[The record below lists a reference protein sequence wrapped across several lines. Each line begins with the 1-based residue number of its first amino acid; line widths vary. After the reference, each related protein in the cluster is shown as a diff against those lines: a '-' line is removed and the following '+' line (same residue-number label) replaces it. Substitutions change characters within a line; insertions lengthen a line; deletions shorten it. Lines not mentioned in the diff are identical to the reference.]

1 MTHALPRHDGR
12 RASRSLV
19 LCTAAAAV
27 FSLPGAHAAAPD
39 FDHVFS
45 TRGEPAATHF
55 QATYLAGGTE
65 HHVEIWRDGERRIR
79 RRTDDRA
86 ESFAVR
92 NPGKP
97 GSPDYRLAVLD
108 LDRKIRTDI
117 DRDNLYR
124 IGQFTD
130 WFDLGHGLRHPKGD
144 YRLVP
149 AATPHGA
156 EHPIGACTWVALV
169 QGPQTTH
176 VCWSAL
182 AKLPLLIQAADGR
195 TVWRVTRVD
204 HKPIPDRVFAIHDEG
219 FIRNDANADIE
230 HD

>member
-1 MTHALPRHDGR
+1 MTYALPVCIGR

-27 FSLPGAHAAAPD
+27 LSAPLSSAATLD

-45 TRGEPAATHF
+45 THGEPAATHF
-55 QATYLAGGTE
+55 QATYLAGGHA
-65 HHVEIWRDGERRIR
+65 HHVEVWRDGERRIR
-79 RRTDDRA
+79 RRTDDQA

-92 NPGKP
+92 TP
-97 GSPDYRLAVLD
+97 GSPAYRLSVLD
-108 LDRKIRTDI
+108 LGRKIRTDI

-156 EHPIGACTWVALV
+156 DHAIGACNWVALV
-169 QGPQTTH
+169 QGTQTAH
-176 VCWSAL
+176 VCWSAT

-195 TVWRVTRVD
+195 TVWRVTSVD
-204 HKPIPDRVFAIHDEG
+204 HKAIPDRVFAIQDAG

-230 HD
+230 RD